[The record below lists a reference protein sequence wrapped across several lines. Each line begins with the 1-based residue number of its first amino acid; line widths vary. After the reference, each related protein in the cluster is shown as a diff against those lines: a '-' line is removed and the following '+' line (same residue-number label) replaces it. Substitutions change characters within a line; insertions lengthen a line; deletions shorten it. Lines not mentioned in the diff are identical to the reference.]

1 MLNLLF
7 VVGVGRSGTSLLQS
21 MFSANKNVCYLPET
35 GFVRRYL
42 ASGILEELHASGGN
56 SKVVRRLSTDSSF
69 NRLGINAGLL
79 LDRADAEG
87 KFSASET
94 FFRLIKVACR
104 DSSCWIG
111 DKDPR
116 LVEFLPLV
124 SLLAP
129 NASTIHVIRDPRDVL
144 LSKKKA
150 AWSRNGHVWKHIFA
164 NRVQLK
170 LGVVS
175 GPKVLGERY
184 HEVIYEDLIAYPE
197 RVLRELCADIGMPFD
212 SAMLDFG
219 DAAKKLVSK
228 EEVSWKKE
236 TFGPLLSG
244 NKEKWREGLSAREI
258 VLTELCCRQAFRIGG
273 YRLASPSKSLSIRDR
288 LWVAAGA
295 ASIILMDW
303 PYRLYRNYSVKRA
316 CEKLT

>member
-1 MLNLLF
+1 MFKYLF

-21 MFSANKNVCYLPET
+21 MFAANASVFCLPET
-35 GFVRRYL
+35 AFLRRYMASGRLRRAYSSGGIKSVENELKEDALIRRTGVNISQMLKGIEEEGRFSGSSVFHRL
-42 ASGILEELHASGGN
+42 AS
-56 SKVVRRLSTDSSF
+56 
-69 NRLGINAGLL
+69 
-79 LDRADAEG
+79 
-87 KFSASET
+87 SACNEN
-94 FFRLIKVACR
+94 V
-104 DSSCWIG
+104 DWIG

-116 LVEFLPLV
+116 LVEFLQ
-124 SLLAP
+124 LLHSIAP
-129 NASTIHVIRDPRDVL
+129 KVMVVHLIRDPRDVL
-144 LSKKKA
+144 LSKKNA
-150 AWSRNGHVWKHIFA
+150 AWSRSGHVWKHIFA

-184 HEVIYEDLIAYPE
+184 HEVIYEDLIADPE
-197 RVLRELCADIGMPFD
+197 RVLRELCADIGLPFD